1 VAPDPITAV
10 ALRPSSGP
18 PLARGPDVAGARPEE
33 VSRAP
38 LLGDVGDPTGAAA
51 EAEEDLACPGLQTQ
65 RVRDREEPHVEV
77 GHAEVQPRCLGHQGL
92 QSKGPRGSPPGYRR
106 WPKPGSASPRRI
118 RARSVLRARSGRPVS
133 ATSASTRMPSAP
145 CLGPLK
151 AASAA
156 TRQASTS
163 APVDAVTRA
172 AKEETLSS

>member
-51 EAEEDLACPGLQTQ
+51 EAEEDLACPRLQTQ

-92 QSKGPRGSPPGYRR
+92 QSGQRPGGAALAQGEREEEGA
-106 WPKPGSASPRRI
+106 P
-118 RARSVLRARSGRPVS
+118 RSVLRARSGRPVS